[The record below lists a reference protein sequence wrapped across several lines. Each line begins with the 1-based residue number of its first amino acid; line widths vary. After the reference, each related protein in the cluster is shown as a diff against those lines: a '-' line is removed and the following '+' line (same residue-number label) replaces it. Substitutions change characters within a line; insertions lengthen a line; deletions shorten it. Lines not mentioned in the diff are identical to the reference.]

1 MLRLLSK
8 FGSLGNSPYICHIE
22 IRNKLNKKN
31 MITKDEIKNF
41 GEANNWRG
49 CIGLY
54 FTKKKVSSLKKLGI
68 SEGTPI
74 KEAYKLIK

>member
-1 MLRLLSK
+1 
-8 FGSLGNSPYICHIE
+8 
-22 IRNKLNKKN
+22 
-31 MITKDEIKNF
+31 MITKDDIKNF

-68 SEGTPI
+68 TEETSI
-74 KEAYKLIK
+74 KEAYKIIK

>member
-1 MLRLLSK
+1 M
-8 FGSLGNSPYICHIE
+8 G
-22 IRNKLNKKN
+22 KLTSGGDPAQKIKD

-54 FTKKKVSSLKKLGI
+54 FTKKKVNSLKKLGI

-74 KEAYKLIK
+74 KEAYKLIN

>member
-1 MLRLLSK
+1 
-8 FGSLGNSPYICHIE
+8 
-22 IRNKLNKKN
+22 
-31 MITKDEIKNF
+31 MITKEEIKNF

-54 FTKKKVSSLKKLGI
+54 FTKKKVGSLKKLGI
-68 SEGTPI
+68 FEETPI

>member
-1 MLRLLSK
+1 
-8 FGSLGNSPYICHIE
+8 
-22 IRNKLNKKN
+22 

-49 CIGLY
+49 
-54 FTKKKVSSLKKLGI
+54 I
-68 SEGTPI
+68 SDGTPI